1 MHTGPQSRA
10 SAWAFGISLV
20 GFVVLG
26 LTDGAIGTVW
36 PDLRDD
42 FGRTDGSFGQL
53 FGCLAGGYLVASVV
67 SGHLSDRFG
76 TAFAFRCGSGTAA
89 VALAVIA
96 TGSSWSTTLVGFA
109 ILGLGNGLLDSTINA
124 WVAVKRGQR
133 AMGLLHAFYGVG
145 ASAGPLVATVFVAGG
160 DRWEIPFWIFAG
172 IQVAVLL
179 VSPLA
184 REGLDDLPVSAD
196 VAAAQEHV
204 ATGSRWL
211 LPMVLAWFFLY
222 VGVEVSMG
230 QWSFTLLS
238 EARGVDEVAA
248 GFLVASYW
256 GGLTAGRFLLAFVG
270 DTMTPEAIM
279 SRASSLSIV
288 ALVVFALDPGGVGA
302 AALPVAGFAFSVMFP
317 AVVNRTPI
325 YLGADRAARI
335 VGYQL
340 AASSAGAIVVPAL
353 IGVLTDRTSPE
364 ALGWVGL
371 GVVLA
376 MSAMWALVRASAP
389 RATAAGEIA

>member
-10 SAWAFGISLV
+10 STWAFGISLV

-26 LTDGAIGTVW
+26 LTDGAIGAVW

-42 FGRTDGSFGQL
+42 FGRTDGSFGQM
-53 FGCLAGGYLVASVV
+53 FGCMAGGYLIASVV
-67 SGHLSDRFG
+67 SGHISDRFG
-76 TAFAFRCGSGTAA
+76 TAFAFRSGSAA
-89 VALAVIA
+89 AALALALIA
-96 TGSSWSTTLVGFA
+96 TGSSWMTTLVGFGV
-109 ILGLGNGLLDSTINA
+109 LGLGNGLLDSTINA
-124 WVAVKRGQR
+124 WVAVKRGAR
-133 AMGLLHAFYGVG
+133 AMGLLHGFYGVG
-145 ASAGPLVATVFVAGG
+145 ASAGPLVATIFVAGG
-160 DRWEIPFWIFAG
+160 DQWEIPFWIFAG
-172 IQVAVLL
+172 IQVAVLA

-184 REGLDDLPVSAD
+184 REGLDDLPVTAD
-196 VAAAQEHV
+196 VEAAQEHV

-211 LPMVLAWFFLY
+211 LPMVLTWFFLY

-238 EARGVDEVAA
+238 EERGVDEVAA

-270 DTMTPEAIM
+270 DRMAPEAIM
-279 SRASSLSIV
+279 SRASGLSIV
-288 ALVVFALDPGGVGA
+288 ALVVFALDPAGAGA

-353 IGVLTDRTSPE
+353 IGVLSDRTSPE

-371 GVVLA
+371 VVVLA
-376 MSAMWALVRASAP
+376 MSSMWALVRAAAP
-389 RATAAGEIA
+389 KAPSTAA